1 MKYFAFLILLI
12 SNFAFGQDSTSMEQ
26 DTTSIIKM
34 DMADVLPEF
43 PGGDVAMMQFIQT
56 HVTYPAIARENN
68 IQGRVFVEFI
78 VDTTGNLSNFKIVR
92 SVSPEL
98 DDEVLRVVKKF
109 PRFKPAMQNGRKV
122 RVRYTVPVTFR
133 MS

>member
-1 MKYFAFLILLI
+1 
-12 SNFAFGQDSTSMEQ
+12 
-26 DTTSIIKM
+26 M

-43 PGGDVAMMQFIQT
+43 PGGDVAMMKFIQT
-56 HVTYPAIARENN
+56 HVTYPAIARENY
-68 IQGRVFVEFI
+68 IQGKVYVEFI
-78 VDTTGNLSNFKIVR
+78 IHTTGNLSNFKIVK